1 MGGWFWCDY
10 KGTEWDVESGSV
22 RVCVC
27 VGALYNRQ
35 GLFLHISLMVLKPGC
50 YW

>member
-22 RVCVC
+22 RGCVC
-27 VGALYNRQ
+27 GGALYNRQ